1 MTPARDV
8 LTVAEAAARTPF
20 STKTILRALVAGEL
34 VGSKVRNRW
43 LIRLNDLDAWIDS
56 GRTAAIVNV
65 PRLRAPQPT
74 PVGSADRLR
83 QIEDAA

>member
-1 MTPARDV
+1 V

-43 LIRLNDLDAWIDS
+43 LIRLNDLDAWLDS
-56 GRTAAIVNV
+56 GRRGAIENV
-65 PRLRAPQPT
+65 PSLRTPRPT
-74 PVGSADRLR
+74 RIGSADRLR
-83 QIEDAA
+83 EIEDAA

>member
-1 MTPARDV
+1 VKPARDV

-43 LIRLNDLDAWIDS
+43 LIRLNDLDAWLDS
-56 GRTAAIVNV
+56 GRRGAVNASTV
-65 PRLRAPQPT
+65 RTRRPT
-74 PVGSADRLR
+74 RVGSAARLR
-83 QIEDAA
+83 EIEDAA